1 VSASVLAVDNDVR
14 LNSLDAAAV
23 AFGHAFGGCGVKFIF
38 VPIRRK
44 EMRARRWDQEFESV
58 FLQRRV
64 IDEPVPA
71 CGTESSL
78 TLSWREEDSNRR
90 SLSQTSR
97 LSDGTRDAA
106 RAKRRVSAASAIFRG
121 TERSN
126 PASSASEADASH
138 RT

>member
-1 VSASVLAVDNDVR
+1 MLAHWNEENGMSECDSATVERIIANTINETARGDPDALLSGVFGVRPLAGSF
-14 LNSLDAAAV
+14 LT
-23 AFGHAFGGCGVKFIF
+23 
-38 VPIRRK
+38 RR
-44 EMRARRWDQEFESV
+44 
-58 FLQRRV
+58 
-64 IDEPVPA
+64 
-71 CGTESSL
+71 
-78 TLSWREEDSNRR
+78 WREEDSNRR